1 MPGMN
6 GFELEKQIRDSAPEI
21 KLLFMSG
28 YDNPTITDKMMKI
41 SDNLIQKPIN
51 LPALAV
57 KLRKILDGKGEVL
70 KFNNAWL

>member
-1 MPGMN
+1 
-6 GFELEKQIRDSAPEI
+6 
-21 KLLFMSG
+21 MSG